1 MKIYIERCHDESL
14 FREKTNSGKKNYRK
28 KVIEYIIII
37 VYITWSLN
45 QFQELDPE
53 KYQKYF
59 LNPDACYVMRK
70 VFWLVAYTGG

>member
-37 VYITWSLN
+37 VYITRSLN

-59 LNPDACYVMRK
+59 
-70 VFWLVAYTGG
+70 